1 MKIKKFSIWINF
13 TLLAA
18 VFFAAVVPV
27 SADGGDSIWDGVIDE
42 NGEILYDSL
51 IDQGIHTE
59 AVDWIPGTEIL
70 GQTLGGTAEYHIY
83 ETADGTV
90 VKLPT
95 ATTLFFMALKP
106 GESGI
111 GDASAS
117 HFTGAGTMLSVPGV
131 ISALLQGA
139 NIDLSNTEYVSS
151 DQYADALVAGETDI
165 FSLGTGDLWNLMTGL
180 AAASRDD
187 FLGSGEFNLYTALF
201 LYTPDNIPDELA
213 ELLPD
218 DFTWD
223 EVVLPPACPEGRV
236 TQGVITRSGV
246 LVAPNFPLVVG
257 QDPDKRGVDLSFN
270 ASVAPT
276 IWTYYEEVPVLD
288 TVCKNLNG
296 RPLTDSDCTRPNGL
310 PGFKKEEVVD
320 WVCEERTTVYPETIP
335 VAYASATLSSDSR
348 SWILDTLSIRYPGA
362 YIHNGSFRY
371 PSSAGGSS
379 WNFERQDVQVQDPGT
394 WILNISGRTSGT
406 PVTAS
411 RNFGGEAGSFNAYL
425 KETAIIQ

>member
-1 MKIKKFSIWINF
+1 M
-13 TLLAA
+13 AA

-165 FSLGTGDLWNLMTGL
+165 FS
-180 AAASRDD
+180 
-187 FLGSGEFNLYTALF
+187 
-201 LYTPDNIPDELA
+201 
-213 ELLPD
+213 
-218 DFTWD
+218 
-223 EVVLPPACPEGRV
+223 
-236 TQGVITRSGV
+236 
-246 LVAPNFPLVVG
+246 
-257 QDPDKRGVDLSFN
+257 
-270 ASVAPT
+270 
-276 IWTYYEEVPVLD
+276 
-288 TVCKNLNG
+288 
-296 RPLTDSDCTRPNGL
+296 
-310 PGFKKEEVVD
+310 
-320 WVCEERTTVYPETIP
+320 
-335 VAYASATLSSDSR
+335 
-348 SWILDTLSIRYPGA
+348 
-362 YIHNGSFRY
+362 
-371 PSSAGGSS
+371 
-379 WNFERQDVQVQDPGT
+379 
-394 WILNISGRTSGT
+394 
-406 PVTAS
+406 
-411 RNFGGEAGSFNAYL
+411 
-425 KETAIIQ
+425 